1 MQSKT
6 GLDAAKSSSK
16 RAVQKTAET
25 TGNLI
30 GNKIAVKITSIA
42 KSKNDDKT
50 KKVEEIPP
58 EKRQQ
63 INDDL
68 RLF

>member
-16 RAVQKTAET
+16 KAVQKTAEA

-68 RLF
+68 RF

>member
-16 RAVQKTAET
+16 RAVQKTAEAT
-25 TGNLI
+25 ENVI

-63 INDDL
+63 INDNL
-68 RLF
+68 RF

>member
-16 RAVQKTAET
+16 RAVQKTAEA

-42 KSKNDDKT
+42 KSKSDDKT

-68 RLF
+68 RF